1 MPENTRPYYNISL
14 LYDKVNDLKNAELST
29 LKGLKKD
36 PNNEDLLYMLA
47 YIYSKDNKIEK
58 AKEVVENLVELYP
71 NNSNYS
77 NFLNQLNG
85 RTQ

>member
-1 MPENTRPYYNISL
+1 
-14 LYDKVNDLKNAELST
+14 

>member
-1 MPENTRPYYNISL
+1 
-14 LYDKVNDLKNAELST
+14 
-29 LKGLKKD
+29 
-36 PNNEDLLYMLA
+36 MLA